1 MPVTTSRHRTVPFT
15 VERPAVAGPL
25 AVFPLIADRGPKVN
39 YLGFAEAIP
48 HGASVTEL
56 PGQASVNDL
65 LVKNPLVSRVLLYEG
80 QEVLGA
86 QQNRTL
92 DVSVLVPAE
101 SELPVPV
108 SCVEAGRWDGSR
120 AGEAFTP
127 APQTAN
133 PSLRRMKNAQARS
146 SSRSGGE
153 ARAEQHEVWREVQAA
168 AGRHGV
174 TSETGALHDVFED
187 RRAQLTAMTKPI
199 EMQCSQVGALVAIGG
214 RFVVL
219 DHVSEVEA
227 FATLHDPLLQG
238 YALDALGVP
247 VVSPPS
253 LADARD
259 FVRLLLAARFTREP
273 TVGLGERLSFQFGA
287 MAGSGLVCDDEIVAL
302 TAFAEGPASGGSH
315 VPGRVARPSRRRR
328 H

>member
-56 PGQASVNDL
+56 PGQANVNDL
-65 LVKNPLVSRVLLYEG
+65 LVRNPLASRVLLYEG

-101 SELPVPV
+101 SELQVPV
-108 SCVEAGRWDGSR
+108 SCVEAGRWDSSR
-120 AGEAFTP
+120 AGEPFTP

-133 PSLRRMKNAQARS
+133 PSLRRMKNAQARA

-153 ARAEQHEVWREVQAA
+153 ARAEQHEVWREVEAA

-174 TSETGALHDVFED
+174 TPETGALHDVFEG
-187 RRAQLTAMTKPI
+187 RRARLTALTDGI
-199 EMQCSQVGALVAIGG
+199 EMQCSQVGALVAIAG

-238 YALDALGVP
+238 YALDALGAP

-253 LADARD
+253 IADARD
-259 FVRLLLAARFTREP
+259 FVRLLLAARFMREP
-273 TVGLGERLSFQFGA
+273 TVGLGERVSFQFGA
-287 MAGSGLVCDDEIVAL
+287 MAGSGLVCENEIVAL
-302 TAFAEGPASGGSH
+302 TVFTEGPVLGGPDVLGPVS
-315 VPGRVARPSRRRR
+315 RPSRRRR
-328 H
+328 R